1 MPESFADADVWE
13 GAESDDVRLGYEI
26 GGSLVGYVVS
36 HWGARE
42 LRPFVQA
49 VAAAE
54 PTEAGMDEA
63 LGSSLDVTWR
73 QFYAGWRRYVL
84 GGG

>member
-1 MPESFADADVWE
+1 MWE
-13 GAESDDVRLGYEI
+13 GGDAEAVSLGYQV

-36 HWGARE
+36 RWGAGK
-42 LRPFVQA
+42 LRPFAQA

-54 PTEAGMDEA
+54 ASESGMDEA
-63 LGSSLDVTWR
+63 LGDALGVSWR
-73 QFYAGWRRYVL
+73 EFYAGWRRYVL

>member
-1 MPESFADADVWE
+1 MWE
-13 GAESDDVRLGYEI
+13 GAASEGVALGYEI
-26 GGSLVGYVVS
+26 GGSLVDYVVAR
-36 HWGARE
+36 WGADW

-63 LGSSLDVTWR
+63 LGGVLGVTWR

-84 GGG
+84 SGR

>member
-1 MPESFADADVWE
+1 MWE
-13 GAESDDVRLGYEI
+13 GARDGGREPRLQV

-36 HWGARE
+36 RWGAGK

-63 LGSSLDVTWR
+63 LGGSLDVTWR